1 MGRLVTVDEL
11 TSELEG
17 KRAAGARIVLTNGC
31 FDLVHVGH
39 VRVLRDARALGDVL
53 VVGVNSDESV
63 RQLKGD
69 DRPLVPAEERAEVL
83 AALGSVDYAVIFAEP
98 TAERLAAQVRPDV
111 YVKGGDY
118 AGAGSEAFDAARLP
132 EARVVAEHGGR
143 TVLIPLSPGRST
155 SELVRRIRAGV
166 TPS

>member
-1 MGRLVTVDEL
+1 MGRVVTLDEL
-11 TSELEG
+11 TSELER
-17 KRAAGARIVLTNGC
+17 KRGAGARIVLTNGC

-53 VVGVNSDESV
+53 VVGVNSDDSV
-63 RQLKGD
+63 RRLKGSE
-69 DRPLVPAEERAEVL
+69 RPLVPAEDRAEVL
-83 AALGSVDYAVIFAEP
+83 AALESVDYTVIFDDP
-98 TAERLAAQVRPDV
+98 TAERLAAQVHPDV

-118 AGAGSEAFDAARLP
+118 AGAAGDAIDEARLP

-143 TVLIPLSPGRST
+143 TMLIPLSPGRST